1 MSEKSTFF
9 SPIILIGSHF
19 QSVRNFLYNFAFILG
34 QKLYLCIFFSKS
46 FKNWPQTCGN
56 LAKSLFLRK
65 KEAFFAD
72 YSNRQS
78 FPKCEKFTRYLW
90 VPYVAVNK
98 LINGTAVASWLVH
111 YYLRALWTMEFYI
124 TGHEN
129 VFDNWPTLGHLS
141 EFIACF

>member
-1 MSEKSTFF
+1 M
-9 SPIILIGSHF
+9 
-19 QSVRNFLYNFAFILG
+19 
-34 QKLYLCIFFSKS
+34 
-46 FKNWPQTCGN
+46 
-56 LAKSLFLRK
+56 RK

-124 TGHEN
+124 TGHEY
-129 VFDNWPTLGHLS
+129 VLDNWPTLGYFS
-141 EFIACF
+141 ELVAFNKFINESALANWVVHYYLRAIWTMEL

>member
-1 MSEKSTFF
+1 MKKNCAATLEIFCKNNYLTICCCFF
-9 SPIILIGSHF
+9 TKVHF
-19 QSVRNFLYNFAFILG
+19 FHFLVR
-34 QKLYLCIFFSKS
+34 
-46 FKNWPQTCGN
+46 FKNWPQIFGN

-124 TGHEN
+124 TGHEYLL
-129 VFDNWPTLGHLS
+129 DNLPTLGHFS
-141 EFIACF
+141 ESIGCF